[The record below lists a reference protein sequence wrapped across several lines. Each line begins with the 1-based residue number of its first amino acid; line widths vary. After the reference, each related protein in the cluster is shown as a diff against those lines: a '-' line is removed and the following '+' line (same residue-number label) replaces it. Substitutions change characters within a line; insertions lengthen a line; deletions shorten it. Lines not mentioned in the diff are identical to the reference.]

1 MEIGQRAPSFALLAL
16 AIAFVTAHPLLV
28 DDVSGVDAIVAAT
41 IALVCA
47 AVCGAALHG
56 FAGARPRS

>member
-28 DDVSGVDAIVAAT
+28 DDVSGVDAIVAAM

-47 AVCGAALHG
+47 AICGAALHG
-56 FAGARPRS
+56 FARARPRS